1 MQHLQKTRGW
11 GIDPLPYAIDV
22 RTFKPADAPRCF
34 RPIPFAFRFLRT
46 RLHNGLLPTLF
57 LSIVS
62 ALFWSRRRVHPLSAW
77 YTLKD
82 LPNARDRIL
91 VSYEGPMRRR
101 LIRIALILLL
111 LPPLLSAVAG
121 WLAGPAF
128 LHPIRRELT
137 ASLIREADASFA
149 FTGAT
154 RDDFDVRAP
163 DGALLRGWKVRP
175 KNPNGNWVLLFHG
188 VADNRVGIIG
198 QSEFL
203 LRAGYSVV
211 MMDARAH
218 GASGGPIATYG
229 WLERNDTRAIIDALV
244 SSEVRRYA
252 DEQIRS
258 GKWRLFVEDEAKPL
272 EAVHFQLPPPGTP
285 AHVFALGESMGAGIV
300 LQSAAA
306 DPRIEAVVAEAPFA
320 NLREAAYDYAGLR
333 KYPWLGKTLFA
344 PGTWT
349 LLYRGEKL
357 AGLPVAEVSPV
368 KAVASRAF
376 PVLLICDEQDEA
388 LPCRHSEMIYDSARG
403 PRQLWVVPG
412 AYHTAALGFYPEE
425 FKRRVLSFFDTYAKS
440 PAASSPAAA
449 SPGATPASLMWPS
462 TELPW
467 CSAS

>member
-46 RLHNGLLPTLF
+46 PLHNGLLPTLF

-111 LPPLLSAVAG
+111 FPPLLSAVAG

-137 ASLIREADASFA
+137 ANLIREADASFA

-229 WLERNDTRAIIDALV
+229 WLERNDTRAIIDALL
-244 SSEVRRYA
+244 SSEHVGA
-252 DEQIRS
+252 GLAPPAFS
-258 GKWRLFVEDEAKPL
+258 FVSFTSSTSSTSSTSL
-272 EAVHFQLPPPGTP
+272 TSSFHI
-285 AHVFALGESMGAGIV
+285 FALGESMGAGIV
-300 LQSAAA
+300 LQAAAA
-306 DPRIEAVVAEAPFA
+306 DPRIQAVVAEAPFA
-320 NLREAAYDYAGLR
+320 NLREAAYDYGGLR

-349 LLYRGEKL
+349 LLYRDEVL
-357 AGLPVAEVSPV
+357 AGFPVAEVSPV

-376 PVLLICDEQDEA
+376 PVLLICDEKDEA
-388 LPCRHSEMIYDSARG
+388 LPCRHSEMIYAAARG
-403 PRQLWVVPG
+403 PKQLWVVPG
-412 AYHTAALGFYPEE
+412 AFHTAAYGFAPEE
-425 FKRRVLSFFDTYAKS
+425 FRRRVLSFF
-440 PAASSPAAA
+440 AANSRV
-449 SPGATPASLMWPS
+449 
-462 TELPW
+462 
-467 CSAS
+467 